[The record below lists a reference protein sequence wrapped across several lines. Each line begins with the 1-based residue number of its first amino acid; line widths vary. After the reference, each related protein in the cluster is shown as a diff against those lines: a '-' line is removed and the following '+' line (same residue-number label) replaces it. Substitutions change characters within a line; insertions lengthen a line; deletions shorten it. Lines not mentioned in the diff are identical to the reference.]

1 MLPNPH
7 HRFHTWK
14 ITLVPVAVTAGLLL
28 MSEPNIADASATV
41 LASRYQSQG
50 INQPL
55 PDFDEDD
62 EFEQAGE
69 GFHAIYVD
77 RLGRVLGTFVNVP
90 GAQLQVYAGGEVAIS
105 EQDYTAAV
113 DYRSDGR
120 IRSIGDTRLSYFRSG
135 RLRAVIGIDFNY
147 FQSGRFRSIGTVD
160 FAYFSSGRLKEIE
173 GIDFDYDSDGVL
185 ETISDRETRN
195 GIRIVVVN

>member
-1 MLPNPH
+1 MLPNSH
-7 HRFHTWK
+7 QRLHAWK
-14 ITLVPVAVTAGLLL
+14 ITLVPVALTAGLLL
-28 MSEPNIADASATV
+28 MSDPKIAAAAATV

-50 INQPL
+50 VDQPL
-55 PDFDEDD
+55 PNFDEDD

-90 GAQLQVYAGGEVAIS
+90 GAQLQVYVAGEVAIS
-105 EQDYTAAV
+105 ERDYTAAV

-120 IRSIGDTRLSYFRSG
+120 IRSIGDTRLSYFRNG
-135 RLRAVIGIDFNY
+135 RLRAVAGIDFNY
-147 FQSGRFRSIGTVD
+147 FQSGRFRSIDTVD

-173 GIDFDYDSDGVL
+173 GVDFDYDSDGVL
-185 ETISDRETRN
+185 ETISDRETPN
-195 GIRIVVVN
+195 GIRIIVVN